1 MPADSGSKN
10 TKFDTTFIA
19 VCVSSKEIISMGN
32 QNSEVAESFLNLS
45 LVLFEV
51 LTYFLTSRYQH
62 FRVAC
67 LKFLSLPL
75 SSVQSATIGSKIHL
89 MISESVAK

>member
-1 MPADSGSKN
+1 MKSRTKSFSIFFKRPRTPLLCPSVRPSTYLIVMPADSGSKN

-45 LVLFEV
+45 LILFKV
-51 LTYFLTSRYQH
+51 LT
-62 FRVAC
+62 
-67 LKFLSLPL
+67 
-75 SSVQSATIGSKIHL
+75 
-89 MISESVAK
+89 